1 MNRKLIQGTLIPSNR
16 EAAVSTAIRNKLYRV
31 LRENELR
38 QIVRWDTK
46 WEENGIEFKRSS
58 PVHTG
63 RKDAIKFINA
73 LDNVMKSDPAIALN
87 LSGRITVVLETG
99 EEPIVIRVTVKEGS
113 VSYQEAEY
121 IWPEKTP
128 V

>member
-1 MNRKLIQGTLIPSNR
+1 MNRKLIQGTLIPSNT
-16 EAAVSTAIRNKLYRV
+16 EAAASNAVRTQLYRI

-38 QIVRWDTK
+38 QIVLWDTK
-46 WEENGIEFKRSS
+46 WEEKGIEFKRSS

-73 LDNVMKSDPAIALN
+73 LANVMKSEPAIELN
-87 LSGRITVVLETG
+87 LSGHITIVLETG
-99 EEPIVIRVTVKEGS
+99 EEPIVIRVTVKEGK
-113 VSYQEAEY
+113 VSYQEAGY
-121 IWPEKTP
+121 VWPEAVT